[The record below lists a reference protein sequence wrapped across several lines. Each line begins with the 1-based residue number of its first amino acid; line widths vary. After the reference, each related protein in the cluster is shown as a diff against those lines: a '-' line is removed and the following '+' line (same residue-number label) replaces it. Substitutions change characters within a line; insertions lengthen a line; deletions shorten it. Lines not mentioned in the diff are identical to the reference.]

1 MNSETQH
8 FTMQASFSEERWE
21 PLSLLNPPWDA
32 FFPLQSG
39 HRFGCF
45 FYICLWVSL
54 CSYSCANQQKHEL
67 CHYALVSTSI
77 RISSGQLTIFPTRRK
92 KNTSMHTLSPQKF
105 KKCIATFS
113 VSYSESFLIKT
124 AHNMPPDSPIFFLD
138 CIV

>member
-8 FTMQASFSEERWE
+8 FTMQASFSEEGWE
-21 PLSLLNPPWDA
+21 PLSLLNPPRDA
-32 FFPLQSG
+32 FFFLQSG

-92 KNTSMHTLSPQKF
+92 KPLV
-105 KKCIATFS
+105 CILYHPRNSRSVLLPSLFPTQSHSSLRLLITCPLILLYFS
-113 VSYSESFLIKT
+113 
-124 AHNMPPDSPIFFLD
+124 
-138 CIV
+138 